1 MFSLNQLSPTITDM
15 IRFDHSHVMVT
26 FHQYTRDKAPS
37 VKKALADTICT
48 ALEIHA
54 TLEEEVF
61 YPVMRQLDK
70 GEPFIHKAEPEH
82 NEMRRIIAELRRTSG
97 SDPRHDRLIMEL
109 MRDVIHHVADEE
121 TTLLPQAES
130 LMSKARLSELGS
142 QMTKR
147 RMELVAPKAGKLA
160 KSHAVG
166 FSGSTTAMVVGLA
179 SALFA
184 ARAFVK
190 KPGSPMGG
198 TRTWASANSMP
209 HGG

>member
-26 FHQYTRDKAPS
+26 FHQYTKDKAPS
-37 VKKALADTICT
+37 VKKALAETICT

-70 GEPFIHKAEPEH
+70 GEPFVHKAEPEH
-82 NEMRRIIAELRRTSG
+82 NEMRSIIAELRRTSG
-97 SDPRHDRLIMEL
+97 SDPRHDRLMMEL

-147 RMELVAPKAGKLA
+147 RMEMVAPKAGKLA

-166 FSGSTTAMVVGLA
+166 FSGSTAAMVVGLA

-184 ARAFVK
+184 ARAFIK
-190 KPGSPMGG
+190 KPGSPAGN

>member
-26 FHQYTRDKAPS
+26 FHQYTKDKAPS
-37 VKKALADTICT
+37 VKKALAETICT

-82 NEMRRIIAELRRTSG
+82 NDMRRMISELRRTSG
-97 SDPRHDRLIMEL
+97 SDPRHDKLLLEL

-121 TTLLPQAES
+121 TTLLPQAET
-130 LMSKARLSELGS
+130 LMTRARLSELGS

-147 RMELVAPKAGKLA
+147 RMELLAPKAGKLA

-166 FSGSTTAMVVGLA
+166 FSGSTTAVVVGLA

-184 ARAFVK
+184 MRHLVK
-190 KPGSPMGG
+190 KPGGASAN
-198 TRTWASANSMP
+198 TKTWASANSMP
-209 HGG
+209 HSG

>member
-26 FHQYTRDKAPS
+26 FHQYTKDKAPS
-37 VKKALADTICT
+37 VKKALAETICT

-70 GEPFIHKAEPEH
+70 GEPFVHKAEPEH

-97 SDPRHDRLIMEL
+97 SDPRHDRLMMEL

-166 FSGSTTAMVVGLA
+166 FSGSTAAMVVGLA

-190 KPGSPMGG
+190 KPGSPMGN
-198 TRTWASANSMP
+198 TRTWANANSMP

>member
-26 FHQYTRDKAPS
+26 FHQYTKDKSPT

-61 YPVMRQLDK
+61 YPVMRELDK
-70 GEPFIHKAEPEH
+70 GEPFVHKAEPEH
-82 NEMRRIIAELRRTSG
+82 NDMRRMIAELRRTSA
-97 SDPRHDRLIMEL
+97 SDPRHDKVLLEL

-121 TTLLPQAES
+121 TTLLPQAET

-166 FSGSTTAMVVGLA
+166 FSGSTTAVVVGVA

-184 ARAFVK
+184 LRGLVK
-190 KPGSPMGG
+190 KPGGDSS
-198 TRTWASANSMP
+198 TTKTWASANSTP
-209 HGG
+209 HSS

>member
-26 FHQYTRDKAPS
+26 FHQYTKDKSPS

-82 NEMRRIIAELRRTSG
+82 NDMRRMIAELRRTSA
-97 SDPRHDRLIMEL
+97 SDPRHDKILLEL

-121 TTLLPQAES
+121 TTLLPQAEM
-130 LMSKARLSELGS
+130 LMTKARLSELGS

-166 FSGSTTAMVVGLA
+166 FSGSTTAMVVGAA

-184 ARAFVK
+184 MRHLMK
-190 KPGSPMGG
+190 KPGGAANN
-198 TRTWASANSMP
+198 THTWANANSMP
-209 HGG
+209 HGS

>member
-15 IRFDHSHVMVT
+15 IRFDHSNVMVT
-26 FHQYTRDKAPS
+26 FHQYTKDKSPT
-37 VKKALADTICT
+37 VKKALGDTICT

-61 YPVMRQLDK
+61 YPVMRDIDK
-70 GEPFIHKAEPEH
+70 GEPFIHKAEPQH
-82 NEMRRIIAELRRTSG
+82 NDMRRMIAELRRTSA
-97 SDPRHDRLIMEL
+97 SDPRYDKVLLEL

-121 TTLLPQAES
+121 TTLLPQAET
-130 LMSKARLSELGS
+130 LMNKARLSELGS

-147 RMELVAPKAGKLA
+147 RMELIAPNAGKLA

-166 FSGSTTAMVVGLA
+166 FSGSTAAVVVGVA

-184 ARAFVK
+184 LRGLVR
-190 KPGSPMGG
+190 KPGGDKAT
-198 TRTWASANSMP
+198 TRTWANASSTP
-209 HGG
+209 HGS

>member
-26 FHQYTRDKAPS
+26 FHQYTKDKSPS

-82 NEMRRIIAELRRTSG
+82 NDMRRMIAELRRTSG
-97 SDPRHDRLIMEL
+97 SDPRHDKLLLEL

-121 TTLLPQAES
+121 TTLLPQAEM
-130 LMSKARLSELGS
+130 LMTKARLSELGS

-166 FSGSTTAMVVGLA
+166 FSGSTTAVVVGLA

-184 ARAFVK
+184 MRHLVK
-190 KPGSPMGG
+190 KPDG
-198 TRTWASANSMP
+198 TQANTKTWASANSMP
-209 HGG
+209 HGS

>member
-26 FHQYTRDKAPS
+26 FHQFTKDKSPT
-37 VKKALADTICT
+37 VKQALADTLCT

-61 YPVMRQLDK
+61 YPVMREIDK

-82 NEMRRIIAELRRTSG
+82 NDMRRLIAELRRTSA
-97 SDPRHDRLIMEL
+97 SDPRFDKVLLEL

-121 TTLLPQAES
+121 TTLLPQAET

-142 QMTKR
+142 QMTRR
-147 RMELVAPKAGKLA
+147 RMELLAPKAGKLA

-166 FSGSTTAMVVGLA
+166 FSGSTTAVVVGVA

-184 ARAFVK
+184 LRGLVR
-190 KPGSPMGG
+190 KPGGDKAT
-198 TRTWASANSMP
+198 TRTWANAKSTP
-209 HGG
+209 HGS

>member
-26 FHQYTRDKAPS
+26 FHQYTKDKAPS
-37 VKKALADTICT
+37 VKKALAETICT

-70 GEPFIHKAEPEH
+70 GEPFVHKAEPEH
-82 NEMRRIIAELRRTSG
+82 NDMRRLIAELRRTSG
-97 SDPRHDRLIMEL
+97 SDPRHDKLLLEL

-121 TTLLPQAES
+121 TTLLPQAEM
-130 LMSKARLSELGS
+130 LMTKARLSELGS

-160 KSHAVG
+160 RNHAVG
-166 FSGSTTAMVVGLA
+166 FSGSTTAVVVGLA

-184 ARAFVK
+184 MRAFVK
-190 KPGSPMGG
+190 KPSG
-198 TRTWASANSMP
+198 TSSKTHTWANANSTP
-209 HGG
+209 HSM

>member
-26 FHQYTRDKAPS
+26 FHQYTKDKSPS

-82 NEMRRIIAELRRTSG
+82 NDMRRMIAELRRTSA
-97 SDPRHDRLIMEL
+97 SDPRHDKLLLEL

-121 TTLLPQAES
+121 TTLLPQAEM
-130 LMSKARLSELGS
+130 LMTKARLSELGS

-160 KSHAVG
+160 KNHAVG
-166 FSGSTTAMVVGLA
+166 FSGSTTAMVVGAA
-179 SALFA
+179 SALLA
-184 ARAFVK
+184 MRHLMK
-190 KPGSPMGG
+190 KPGGAANN
-198 TRTWASANSMP
+198 THTWANANSMP
-209 HGG
+209 HGS

>member
-26 FHQYTRDKAPS
+26 FHQYTKDKAPS

-82 NEMRRIIAELRRTSG
+82 NDMRRMIAELRRTSG
-97 SDPRHDRLIMEL
+97 SDPRHDKLLLEL

-121 TTLLPQAES
+121 TTLLPQAEM
-130 LMSKARLSELGS
+130 LMTKARLSELGS

-166 FSGSTTAMVVGLA
+166 FSGSTTAMVVGAA

-184 ARAFVK
+184 MRHLMK
-190 KPGSPMGG
+190 KPGGASHN
-198 TRTWASANSMP
+198 TRTWANANSMP
-209 HGG
+209 HGS

>member
-1 MFSLNQLSPTITDM
+1 MFSLKQLSPTITDM

-37 VKKALADTICT
+37 VKKALAETICT

-70 GEPFIHKAEPEH
+70 GEPFVHKAEPEH
-82 NEMRRIIAELRRTSG
+82 NDMRRIISELRRTSG
-97 SDPRHDRLIMEL
+97 SDPRHDKLILEL

-121 TTLLPQAES
+121 TTLLPQAET
-130 LMSKARLSELGS
+130 LMSKQRLSELGA

-166 FSGSTTAMVVGLA
+166 FSGSTAAMVVGAA
-179 SALFA
+179 SALLA
-184 ARAFVK
+184 LRTLVK
-190 KPGSPMGG
+190 KPSMPGAN
-198 TRTWASANSMP
+198 RTWSHANSTP
-209 HGG
+209 GQ

>member
-26 FHQYTRDKAPS
+26 FHQYTKDKAPS

-82 NEMRRIIAELRRTSG
+82 NEMRRIISELRRTSG

-121 TTLLPQAES
+121 TTLLPQAET
-130 LMSKARLSELGS
+130 LMSKARLSELGA

-166 FSGSTTAMVVGLA
+166 FSGSTAAMVVGLA

-190 KPGSPMGG
+190 KPGGMGG
-198 TRTWASANSMP
+198 TRTWANANSMP
-209 HGG
+209 HSS

>member
-26 FHQYTRDKAPS
+26 FHQYTKDKAPS
-37 VKKALADTICT
+37 VKKALAETICT

-70 GEPFIHKAEPEH
+70 GEPFVHKAEPEH

-97 SDPRHDRLIMEL
+97 SDPRHDRLMMEL

-142 QMTKR
+142 QMTRR

-166 FSGSTTAMVVGLA
+166 FSGSTAAMVVGLA

-184 ARAFVK
+184 ARAFVT
-190 KPGSPMGG
+190 KPGSPMGN
-198 TRTWASANSMP
+198 TRTWANANSMP

>member
-26 FHQYTRDKAPS
+26 FHQYTKDKAPS
-37 VKKALADTICT
+37 VKKALAETICT

-70 GEPFIHKAEPEH
+70 GDPFVHKAEPEH

-190 KPGSPMGG
+190 RPGSTTGN
-198 TRTWASANSMP
+198 TRTWANANSMP

>member
-26 FHQYTRDKAPS
+26 FHQYTKDKAPS
-37 VKKALADTICT
+37 VKKALAETICT

-70 GEPFIHKAEPEH
+70 GEPFVHKAEPEH

-160 KSHAVG
+160 RSHAVG
-166 FSGSTTAMVVGLA
+166 FSGSTAAMVVGVA

-184 ARAFVK
+184 ARAFIK
-190 KPGSPMGG
+190 KPGSPMGN